1 MLRFGIPG
9 PSIDRLRS
17 IAVSANVNGIALA
30 AEDYTKAG
38 EFLYIREVPAASFR
52 GGNATVD
59 FALDKALPPDAN
71 ERRELGVHIRDSAT
85 RVTYFN
91 HSFPLDSASLP
102 QSMMLARNDPAGR
115 PAVDEWLA
123 GGEGRKRLRQL
134 LERQHYRLVP
144 WREVAQIRRQ
154 PFDQRDHR
162 RAEQRLVLL
171 LAWLEP
177 LATVV
182 PLERA

>member
-38 EFLYIREVPAASFR
+38 ECLYIREVPAASFR

-71 ERRELGVHIRDSAT
+71 ERRELGV
-85 RVTYFN
+85 VVN
-91 HSFPLDSASLP
+91 
-102 QSMMLARNDPAGR
+102 
-115 PAVDEWLA
+115 
-123 GGEGRKRLRQL
+123 
-134 LERQHYRLVP
+134 
-144 WREVAQIRRQ
+144 
-154 PFDQRDHR
+154 
-162 RAEQRLVLL
+162 
-171 LAWLEP
+171 
-177 LATVV
+177 TVGF
-182 PLERA
+182 EAK